1 MDPAWSHPSDTYI
14 EGEESGKCDARCY
27 FGFYLTPRYGGY
39 DYHWDDVYIIKYIY
53 ICNVCMYVCM
63 YVCMLTSTCSVAGMV
78 TCWAPT
84 CQPRRWRLGC
94 LQARVYS
101 HAQRWRCPVSM
112 KGFHGYLTNG
122 IMDVG
127 YGLYCYTVLY
137 IYIYRLCWVGYIW
150 CLFLKFG
157 FADENDLSY
166 YVNVGYVYM
175 YIWEYVLMRWWG

>member
-53 ICNVCMYVCM
+53 I
-63 YVCMLTSTCSVAGMV
+63 YVCMLTSTCLVAGMV

-94 LQARVYS
+94 LQARVLQS
-101 HAQRWRCPVSM
+101 CTKMEVS
-112 KGFHGYLTNG
+112 GVHEG
-122 IMDVG
+122 IPWVFNQWY
-127 YGLYCYTVLY
+127 YGRRLWVYTVYTVLY
-137 IYIYRLCWVGYIW
+137 IYIYRLC
-150 CLFLKFG
+150 
-157 FADENDLSY
+157 
-166 YVNVGYVYM
+166 
-175 YIWEYVLMRWWG
+175 